1 MIVLDMLIKLVK
13 VSYLILISL
22 TLLTV
27 CILAEDENLIV
38 EIDNPRFSEKGLD
51 DKVYEIKAEKG
62 LKSNNDLKLFTVKG
76 KFKSEKEGKWI
87 YLEADQGN
95 FQQSSNFINLSD
107 NIKFYTDDGEII
119 KSNIASFDMKNDI
132 IKFLDKISHQNNEG
146 LIIADSSIITKNFNK
161 ITYEG
166 NVVTILTIGK

>member
-1 MIVLDMLIKLVK
+1 MIVLDMLIKLAK

-95 FQQSSNFINLSD
+95 FQQSSNFINPVFSH
-107 NIKFYTDDGEII
+107 
-119 KSNIASFDMKNDI
+119 
-132 IKFLDKISHQNNEG
+132 FLNH
-146 LIIADSSIITKNFNK
+146 
-161 ITYEG
+161 
-166 NVVTILTIGK
+166 